1 MTKPLNRQIAA
12 LPTTIFT
19 VMSELARAHD
29 AINLGQGFPDTEGP
43 QDMVQAAADAL
54 LDGRNQYAPLT
65 GLPELRRAVA
75 DSNAR
80 FQGLEIDAESEVV
93 VTSGATEAL
102 AASLM
107 ALIEPGDEVVL
118 IEPLYD
124 TYLPMVRQLGGV
136 PKLVRLEEPGWT
148 LPREALAAAFSARTK
163 AILLNTPMNPT
174 GKVFTTEELDFI
186 AGLLIQHDAYAVC
199 DEVYEH
205 LTFGTPHVSLMSRP
219 AMRERCLRIG
229 SAGKSFSLTGWKVGY
244 VTAPAPLA
252 AVVAKAHQNLVFATA
267 PNLQRAVAFGLN
279 KDEQYFRDLAGDMAR
294 KRDILSAG
302 LRGVGLDVLPC
313 DGSYFVMADITPLAN
328 GLDDVAFARMLT
340 EEAGVTTIP
349 ASAFYDPSNGAPP
362 KHLVR
367 FAFCKQES
375 VLQEAVARIERWA
388 SKRA

>member
-65 GLPELRRAVA
+65 GLPELRSAVA

-80 FQGLEIDAESEVV
+80 FQGLEIDPESEVV

-229 SAGKSFSLTGWKVGY
+229 SAGKSFSLTGWKIGY

-302 LRGVGLDVLPC
+302 LRGVGLEVLPC

-349 ASAFYDPSNGAPP
+349 ASAFYDPSNGTPP
-362 KHLVR
+362 THLVR

-388 SKRA
+388 SKRG